1 MRNTSSLLHNT
12 SINNDPYHNSVV
24 IDINHTNIGE
34 YVQENKKYP
43 SNSFIILILL
53 ISTIIIINHGWYY
66 GILLLIISISPGI
79 LIIYQFKKYI
89 IEDEISIKTI
99 TDLFTFGAIISVSTT
114 LLLEGLFFNYIF
126 YFKNDNYNDYID
138 QFGCNIGFS
147 LYILIILIKYIISI
161 GIIEEACKL
170 IGLLTIKP
178 YIEDINYKESFISHY
193 LKSNFGYV
201 IAGISSSLGFAII
214 ENIVYLSNSME
225 SIIIMILVG
234 IARGIISIPFHI
246 FASGYTSILFS
257 RQIFIQ
263 NDYYSNNNNNNN
275 NNYYYYYLIYILKQ
289 IIIKFL
295 TLLPAGILHG
305 IYDSSLIL
313 LVLINQNYNKDEI
326 LSYNLNSTCNLNTRI
341 LKLFLTLFPLK
352 INKLFG
358 SFKNQN
364 LIENSFNNC
373 FGTFFYNL
381 ITIGFFIFAI
391 LSYFICFFLFIY
403 NWIYLEKQNSNRR
416 IITTTRTISRNNI
429 SNSINN
435 INNTEIREIELTR
448 EQ

>member
-12 SINNDPYHNSVV
+12 SINNHPYHNSVV

-53 ISTIIIINHGWYY
+53 ISTIIIINHGWHY

-126 YFKNDNYNDYID
+126 YFKNDNYNNYID

-147 LYILIILIKYIISI
+147 LYIFIILIKYIISI

-178 YIEDINYKESFISHY
+178 YIEDINYKESFICHY

-225 SIIIMILVG
+225 SIIIMIIVG

-263 NDYYSNNNNNNN
+263 DDYYSTNNHN
-275 NNYYYYYLIYILKQ
+275 NNYYYYPIYILKQ

-305 IYDSSLIL
+305 IYDSSLII
-313 LVLINQNYNKDEI
+313 LVLINQDYNKDEI
-326 LSYNLNSTCNLNTRI
+326 LSYNFNSTFNLNTRI
-341 LKLFLTLFPLK
+341 LKLFA
-352 INKLFG
+352 

-373 FGTFFYNL
+373 FGTIFCNL
-381 ITIGFFIFAI
+381 ITIGLFIFTI

-416 IITTTRTISRNNI
+416 IIRTRTISR
-429 SNSINN
+429 NN

>member
-12 SINNDPYHNSVV
+12 SIQNNPYYNSVV
-24 IDINHTNIGE
+24 IDINQTNIGE

-43 SNSFIILILL
+43 SNSFIILISL
-53 ISTIIIINHGWYY
+53 ISAIIIINHGWYY

-79 LIIYQFKKYI
+79 LIISQFKDCI
-89 IEDEISIKTI
+89 INDEISVKTI

-126 YFKNDNYNDYID
+126 YLKNDNYSYYIN
-138 QFGCNIGFS
+138 QFGCNLGFS
-147 LYILIILIKYIISI
+147 LFIFIILIKYIISI

-178 YIEDINYKESFISHY
+178 FIEDINYKESFTSHY

-201 IAGISSSLGFAII
+201 IAGISCSLGFAII

-225 SIIIMILVG
+225 TIAIMILVG
-234 IARGIISIPFHI
+234 IARGVISIPFHI
-246 FASGYTSILFS
+246 FASGYTTILFS

-263 NDYYSNNNNNNN
+263 DDFYPNT
-275 NNYYYYYLIYILKQ
+275 NYYYYPIYILKQ

-313 LVLINQNYNKDEI
+313 LVLIHQDYNNDEI
-326 LSYNLNSTCNLNTRI
+326 LGHHLNTRI
-341 LKLFLTLFPLK
+341 LQLFLTLFPLK
-352 INKLFG
+352 INKLFAR
-358 SFKNQN
+358 FKNQN
-364 LIENSFNNC
+364 LVEENSFNNC
-373 FGTFFYNL
+373 FGTFFDHL
-381 ITIGFFIFAI
+381 ITIGFLVFAI

-416 IITTTRTISRNNI
+416 IITTRTLSRDNI
-429 SNSINN
+429 SNSINDT
-435 INNTEIREIELTR
+435 NNSEIREIELTR
-448 EQ
+448 EL